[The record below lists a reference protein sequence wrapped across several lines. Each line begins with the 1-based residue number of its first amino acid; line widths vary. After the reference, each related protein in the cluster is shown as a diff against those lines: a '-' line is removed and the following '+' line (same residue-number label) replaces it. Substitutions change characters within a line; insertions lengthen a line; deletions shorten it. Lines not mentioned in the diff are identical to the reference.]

1 MMDSQQARERAEMKF
16 KKKETQRLEA
26 REAMADYNADSVA
39 AREKTARLRA
49 LRMAR
54 DAVAAPSIKKMQA

>member
-1 MMDSQQARERAEMKF
+1 MDSQQARERAEMKF

-26 REAMADYNADSVA
+26 SAAMADYNADSDAV
-39 AREKTARLRA
+39 REKTARLRA

-54 DAVAAPSIKKMQA
+54 DAGATPSIKKMQA